1 MLPSPLR
8 NIDRY
13 ITLGGIVAAA
23 VGVDMDLELRNKR
36 ALITGASKGIGRA
49 VSDVLAD
56 EGCDL
61 AMVARTEE
69 DLSKAAEEIR
79 LRANVNV
86 QILAADLSLSADQQ
100 RVAATF
106 PDIDIVVNNAGANPA
121 GEINKIE

>member
-1 MLPSPLR
+1 
-8 NIDRY
+8 
-13 ITLGGIVAAA
+13 
-23 VGVDMDLELRNKR
+23 MDLELRNKR
-36 ALITGASKGIGRA
+36 ALITGASKGSGRA

-69 DLSKAAEEIR
+69 DLSKAAEDIR

-106 PDIDIVVNNAGANPA
+106 PEIDIVVNNAGETSNS
-121 GEINKIE
+121 GLN